1 MAKKDKKTKLQ
12 LVVNKDTKPK
22 QNNVKK
28 VVNQAKFKDLSMEE
42 QDKILDRIIDGV
54 NEEAGTTTEDE
65 DPTLL
70 EKEKLVRVQFQKDVT
85 AQEILAG
92 IKEAQDKWAKK
103 FPERAHKL
111 YPKVFDE
118 QGNRIK

>member
-54 NEEAGTTTEDE
+54 NEGAAHPAGGAANGDTGSHVGG
-65 DPTLL
+65 LL
-70 EKEKLVRVQFQKDVT
+70 RGSMKCQAYQC
-85 AQEILAG
+85 
-92 IKEAQDKWAKK
+92 
-103 FPERAHKL
+103 
-111 YPKVFDE
+111 
-118 QGNRIK
+118 